1 MKKLMMIFAVQLV
14 TMTVS
19 AQVPFVKYNPVIV
32 DNNGNRVNTDGSSY
46 NQNYNNQDYN
56 SYNQYQQSTPK
67 YQTVRGNYY
76 SRSNDDWY
84 SILARIEITKYRI
97 RLVGTKGRF
106 GWDECN

>member
-56 SYNQYQQSTPK
+56 KLGFVSPERRYEAP
-67 YQTVRGNYY
+67 TV
-76 SRSNDDWY
+76 
-84 SILARIEITKYRI
+84 ARPPQM
-97 RLVGTKGRF
+97 
-106 GWDECN
+106 